1 MIGMQSEAQVLSP
14 LDYGQLSRH
23 PDPLL
28 HHISMKSVHE
38 YPRNNRRRGFGN
50 PAHAVRN
57 SQNGAASSVDR
68 DQKTSGILHSAITE
82 LLEKCILPFGENRRT
97 LRRMVDQRNI
107 LVPDTP
113 QLAYRLA
120 DRRRIVAADSG
131 NAFDMPVDRHLRHP
145 APRQCADPAIFR
157 RQRTVPDDTRR
168 SFRQKR
174 IDRLRQTRQNLISAQ
189 VSLLDRAE
197 NQVAVEKIL
206 RCGIAPEIRKRHQN
220 TSIRRLLP
228 QLCRRLADKRPLARN
243 TDDQSVFFKT
253 AECRAQ
259 GNE

>member
-97 LRRMVDQRNI
+97 LRRMVDQLEAR
-107 LVPDTP
+107 PTAKW
-113 QLAYRLA
+113 LAFKDESGFA
-120 DRRRIVAADSG
+120 DEKPTTGKLIYAVK
-131 NAFDMPVDRHLRHP
+131 NYLQH
-145 APRQCADPAIFR
+145 
-157 RQRTVPDDTRR
+157 
-168 SFRQKR
+168 QK
-174 IDRLRQTRQNLISAQ
+174 
-189 VSLLDRAE
+189 
-197 NQVAVEKIL
+197 
-206 RCGIAPEIRKRHQN
+206 G
-220 TSIRRLLP
+220 
-228 QLCRRLADKRPLARN
+228 
-243 TDDQSVFFKT
+243 
-253 AECRAQ
+253 
-259 GNE
+259 G